1 MKRKAYS
8 TEYLL
13 DRAMRLAKTAI
24 ESIDNNKLMRDTL
37 ENLYLEI
44 DLKINHN
51 EELED
56 R

>member
-8 TEYLL
+8 NEYLL
-13 DRAMRLAKTAI
+13 DRAMRLARTAI
-24 ESIDNNKLMRDTL
+24 ESIDNKLMRDTL